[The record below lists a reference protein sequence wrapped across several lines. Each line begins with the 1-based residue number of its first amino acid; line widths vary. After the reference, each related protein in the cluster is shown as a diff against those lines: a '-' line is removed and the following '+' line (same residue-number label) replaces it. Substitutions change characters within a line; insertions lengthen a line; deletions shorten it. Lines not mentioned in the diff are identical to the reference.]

1 SSSKSTKISKDT
13 IKSLK
18 KENDELRVEIESI
31 KNDFK
36 KFVQDVKSSET
47 KSTTNAAMASSA
59 LDKESVKSLEYL
71 SNEYDDLHRF
81 QNSSKQQMSRLESRL
96 TVLAEKVENLS
107 KSIDEAE

>member
-1 SSSKSTKISKDT
+1 MSKDT

-36 KFVQDVKSSET
+36 KLVQHVKSSET
-47 KSTTNAAMASSA
+47 KNTTNAAMASFN
-59 LDKESVKSLEYL
+59 KESVKSLEYL

-81 QNSSKQQMSRLESRL
+81 ALESRL

-107 KSIDEAE
+107 KSILTKPSNTATHIM